1 MTSSTPDGSSLSNLI
16 IESET
21 NYTSTPAKGEADRT
35 NLSGGHPGKRSTF
48 PHLFGTPGTTSSI
61 PHHVDLSSSFAPG
74 DHYVE
79 PLSKQYSP
87 AEVAWDSGY
96 YGTFDSP
103 ARNNP
108 NPSALSETLKTWESF
123 ASPVLN
129 MRTRLAGRPSFLD
142 TSPRKGPLG
151 KVTPRQVLASLL
163 LVLSTISC
171 LIVLFYL
178 TDFGDKEIV
187 FEEKHG
193 FRSIFGWSKI
203 NGLNSKLGGLSLDYP
218 DDPQFRGSFTA
229 NFDDSSIGMESDPN
243 QVKNKSKNKDVN
255 FETISLDVKL
265 NEDEVNLEPLVLGDA
280 QISGEREEH
289 LKNSILEERKREMLD
304 ERRKKMWEKSELL
317 RAKIAEERKERI
329 SEDRKKNM
337 KKERLFQEEITR

>member
-103 ARNNP
+103 ARNIP
-108 NPSALSETLKTWESF
+108 NPLAMSETQKNWESF

-129 MRTRLAGRPSFLD
+129 MRTNLAGRPSFLD
-142 TSPRKGPLG
+142 TYPRKGPLG
-151 KVTPRQVLASLL
+151 KVTPRQVLASL
-163 LVLSTISC
+163 VLILATISI
-171 LIVLFYL
+171 LLVLFYL
-178 TDFGDKEIV
+178 TDFGDEERD
-187 FEEKHG
+187 FEEKHS
-193 FRSIFGWSKI
+193 FHYILGWSKI
-203 NGLNSKLGGLSLDYP
+203 NGLKSKLGGLS
-218 DDPQFRGSFTA
+218 
-229 NFDDSSIGMESDPN
+229 
-243 QVKNKSKNKDVN
+243 
-255 FETISLDVKL
+255 
-265 NEDEVNLEPLVLGDA
+265 
-280 QISGEREEH
+280 
-289 LKNSILEERKREMLD
+289 
-304 ERRKKMWEKSELL
+304 
-317 RAKIAEERKERI
+317 
-329 SEDRKKNM
+329 
-337 KKERLFQEEITR
+337 